1 MKRVLDQIE
10 LFLICVTAFMIPIHI
25 KLTSLTIFTLV
36 IVALIKVENYNK
48 FLKLLKSPKFYI
60 FISPFILSITGLIHT
75 DFMPEAKAQIEIV
88 LSLLL
93 FPFVFVSFSNNHIEN
108 RKEIFLSFFV
118 VSVLFA
124 YFVCMSVAVPTY
136 IRSGDTNSLF
146 YSSLSTIIKGP
157 HHLSYTVIFAI
168 ILLAF
173 SLAGK
178 IDLFIRKNRQ
188 IKIIKYITL
197 FLLIIFL
204 LQLTSKITILFFVLF
219 SIAFFVYL
227 IRTKIINFRSGI
239 LTFIS
244 ITALIILVL
253 SLPAPRARFIVMYQA
268 MIKDSDTD
276 HQSHEST
283 RLRFAAIDAGYNIGK
298 ENFWF
303 GVGTGDLSTEM
314 SNYYKENNIQGA
326 YILNIS
332 PHNQFLRTFVM
343 YGFVG
348 LLSLVAIFVMM
359 LIQAYKNKN
368 GLFLSWTL
376 LVIALFTV
384 EDMFLIQDGVIYFA
398 FFSSFFIF
406 DNFSIKLKPLKDN
419 NNE

>member
-25 KLTSLTIFTLV
+25 KLTSLTIFALV
-36 IVALIKVENYNK
+36 LVALLKVDNYTQ
-48 FLKLLKSPKFYI
+48 FIKLLKNPKFYI

-75 DFMPEAKAQIEIV
+75 EFMPEAKSQIEIV
-88 LSLLL
+88 VSLLL
-93 FPFVFVSFSNNHIEN
+93 FPLVFVSFSNNQIAV

-124 YFVCMSVAVPTY
+124 YFVCMSVAVPKL
-136 IRSGDTNSLF
+136 IRSGETGSMF
-146 YSSLSTIIKGP
+146 YSSLSSIIKGP
-157 HHLSYTVIFAI
+157 HHLSYTVLFAI
-168 ILLAF
+168 VLLAF
-173 SLAGK
+173 SLTGK
-178 IDLFIRKNRQ
+178 TDLFIHRNRQ
-188 IKIIKYITL
+188 IKIIKYISI
-197 FLLIIFL
+197 FLLIVFL
-204 LQLTSKITILFFVLF
+204 LQLTSKITILFFILF
-219 SIAFFVYL
+219 SLGFFVFI
-227 IRTKIINFRSGI
+227 IREKIINIRTGI
-239 LTFIS
+239 ITFVS
-244 ITALIILVL
+244 VTALIIFVL
-253 SLPAPRARFIVMYQA
+253 SLPAPRARFIGMYQA
-268 MIKDSDTD
+268 MVQTSDTD

-283 RLRFAAIDAGYNIGK
+283 RLRLAAIDAGYNIGK

-314 SNYYKENNIQGA
+314 SNYYKENNVQGA

-348 LLSLVAIFVMM
+348 LVSLVAIFVMM
-359 LIQAYKNKN
+359 TIQAAKNKN
-368 GLFLSWTL
+368 GLYLTWTF
-376 LVIALFTV
+376 LVIALFAV

-406 DNFSIKLKPLKDN
+406 DNNAIKTILIKEK

>member
-10 LFLICVTAFMIPIHI
+10 LFLICITAFMIPIHI
-25 KLTSLTIFTLV
+25 KLTSLTIFALV
-36 IVALIKVENYNK
+36 LVALLKVDNYTQ
-48 FLKLLKSPKFYI
+48 FAKLLKTPKFYI

-75 DFMPEAKAQIEIV
+75 EFMPEAKSQIEIV
-88 LSLLL
+88 VSLLL
-93 FPFVFVSFSNNHIEN
+93 FPLVFVSFSNNQIAV

-124 YFVCMSVAVPTY
+124 YFVCMSVAVPKF
-136 IRSGDTNSLF
+136 IRTGDSNSLF
-146 YSSLSTIIKGP
+146 YSSLSSIIKGP
-157 HHLSYTVIFAI
+157 HHLSYTVLFAVV
-168 ILLAF
+168 LLAF

-178 IDLFIRKNRQ
+178 VDLFIRKNRQ
-188 IKIIKYITL
+188 IVIIKYITT
-197 FLLIIFL
+197 FLLIVFL
-204 LQLTSKITILFFVLF
+204 LQLTSKITIMFFVLF
-219 SIAFFVYL
+219 CFIFFVYL
-227 IRTKIINFRSGI
+227 IRAKIINIRNGI
-239 LTFIS
+239 LTFVGVTS
-244 ITALIILVL
+244 LLLFVL
-253 SLPAPRARFIVMYQA
+253 SLPAPRARFIGMYQA
-268 MIKDSDTD
+268 MIKSSDTD

-314 SNYYKENNIQGA
+314 SDYYKENNVQGA

-348 LLSLVAIFVMM
+348 LVSLVAIFVMM
-359 LIQAYKNKN
+359 TIQAAKNKN
-368 GLFLSWTL
+368 GLYLTWTF
-376 LVIALFTV
+376 LVIALFAV

-406 DNFSIKLKPLKDN
+406 DNNAIKTILIKEK